1 MSSDLPRQG
10 LLDTN
15 ILILRRW
22 LDPAGLPEEMAISAI
37 TLAEPT
43 LLALCSRV
51 RGNNEQDLYDEA
63 PSRRRAL
70 RSCSAPRASSTR
82 CRLTP
87 RRPAS
92 TAG

>member
-37 TLAEPT
+37 TLAELSAGPHE
-43 LLALCSRV
+43 V
-51 RGNNEQDLYDEA
+51 RGNNERTCMTST
-63 PSRRRAL
+63 PSGRGAL